1 MWRCATI
8 SVACRSRLC
17 TCESATAV
25 LCMRVEVSFCRG
37 VGALLMSLRCRGVQW
52 SRIVTGCCG
61 SAPKQPDSGESEG
74 ARHPEA
80 VHMN

>member
-1 MWRCATI
+1 
-8 SVACRSRLC
+8 
-17 TCESATAV
+17 
-25 LCMRVEVSFCRG
+25 MRVEVSFCRG
-37 VGALLMSLRCRGVQW
+37 VGVPLMGLRCRGVQW

-74 ARHPEA
+74 ARHAEA